1 MPPSLGKGAALA
13 AVNAYATVAT
23 TAANAKE
30 VSYCKLT
37 IAFSISQT

>member
-23 TAANAKE
+23 TAGNAKE

-37 IAFSISQT
+37 ITLSIG